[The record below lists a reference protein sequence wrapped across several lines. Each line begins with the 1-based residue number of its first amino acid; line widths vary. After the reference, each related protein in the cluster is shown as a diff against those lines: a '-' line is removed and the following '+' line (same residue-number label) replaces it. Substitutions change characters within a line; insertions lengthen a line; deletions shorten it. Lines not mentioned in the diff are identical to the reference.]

1 MWVGVW
7 NSRLLIVSGR
17 VIVIGCL
24 VIIVSMLFLTGCA
37 YTTKTTL
44 DPRYQTV
51 AVTAF
56 YNKSNEYDLQAPL
69 TNAVIRKFIT
79 DGRLKVVSP
88 EEADLLI
95 EGVILD
101 YQRKGLTYDVRD
113 ETTQL
118 LVMVTAAVKVTDQHT
133 GKVLWED
140 KAVVGEST
148 YFTRAVGQTSDR
160 LRGNVETYL
169 IPVRSFASDEENRAV
184 SEALEQLASEIFYRT
199 VEPW

>member
-1 MWVGVW
+1 MWVGIC
-7 NSRLLIVSGR
+7 NSRLLSVSWR
-17 VIVIGCL
+17 VMVVGCL
-24 VIIVSMLFLTGCA
+24 GIIVSVLFLTGCA